1 MLCYFAEPIDQRFGH
16 DFSEALE
23 IVKRIAATGTLVY
36 RPADAFTSESMSIED
51 VKSVAKSI
59 EAINRH
65 ALGQADVMV
74 AHLPDGVA
82 THGVPM
88 EIEHAARVLG
98 IPVIVVGFAG
108 VSLLATPGVYVVSSP
123 DAFDEVWTRVARPKV
138 EVVQPLFHEGYLKPR
153 HYSTDAGID
162 LTTSE
167 LTTVPA
173 GGYGLVPTGVK
184 IELPPGT
191 FGWVVARS
199 STFRDFRLMVLPGV
213 IDEGYAGEYMASVWN
228 TSDEPVTIN
237 PGDRLCQVVVL
248 PNLMAGL
255 TPIPVDRIDAGDRGT
270 NGFGSTS

>member
-1 MLCYFAEPIDQRFGH
+1 MLCYFAEPIDQSMGY
-16 DFSEALE
+16 ETALSDR
-23 IVKRIAATGTLVY
+23 IVKHIVASGATVY
-36 RPADAFTSESMSIED
+36 RPADMFTLEPPLLTTE
-51 VKSVAKSI
+51 VAKPI
-59 EAINRH
+59 ESINRH
-65 ALGQADVMV
+65 ALEQADVMV
-74 AHLPDGVA
+74 ARLPGGA
-82 THGVPM
+82 ASHGVPM

-108 VSLLATPGVYVVSSP
+108 IALLATPNVHIADTPESFS
-123 DAFDEVWTRVARPKV
+123 AIWALVARVKG
-138 EVVQPLFHEGYLKPR
+138 EVVKPLRHEGYLKPR
-153 HYSTDAGID
+153 SYQTDAGID